1 MHSKNPIAAYQE
13 ASLES
18 APPIKIVRLLY
29 QSAIRRMEQA
39 RRMQL
44 PKDATAFNEALAKA
58 DAIVTELRFS
68 LDHRRSAELCQRL
81 EGLYLF
87 VEDQLGHALAE
98 RQSEA
103 LEPAVRIMRTLLDA
117 WEQVEVQAGR
127 AA

>member
-1 MHSKNPIAAYQE
+1 MQGNNPIAAYQE

-39 RRMQL
+39 RRMDPLEQA
-44 PKDATAFNEALAKA
+44 PQFNEVLAKA

-68 LDHRRSAELCQRL
+68 LDHSQSAELCQRL
-81 EGLYLF
+81 ESLYLF
-87 VEDQLGHALAE
+87 VEDRIAAALGERRAE
-98 RQSEA
+98 DLEA
-103 LEPAVRIMRTLLDA
+103 AVGVMRTLLEA
-117 WEQVEVQAGR
+117 WEQLEVEAAR